1 MQTIKYPDI
10 LLPKNLD
17 ILRAVIQK
25 HGIIIYPTDTL
36 YGLGGNFFSSRVIEK
51 IDRIKGRKDMPYSA
65 AVSGI
70 EMLNKL
76 VETIPAVFYDLH
88 KKLLP
93 GKFTFLFK
101 ACSSINKA
109 LLKNSDKIGIRIPNV
124 PDILKLIEILDVPL
138 VSTSVNPSG
147 ELPLNDPAAIRDLFS
162 NEHLKGF
169 LSLLID
175 KGPLPE
181 SGGSTILDL
190 TVTPIQ
196 CIRKGDDFS
205 QLKRLDIAIGVM
217 ECWSIA

>member
-1 MQTIKYPDI
+1 MYAIKYPDI
-10 LLPKNLD
+10 LHPHNLD
-17 ILRAVIQK
+17 IIRGIIQK

-36 YGLGGNFFSSRVIEK
+36 YGLGGNFFSSDVIKK

-70 EMLNKL
+70 KMLKKL

-101 ACSSINKA
+101 ASSSINKE
-109 LLKNSDKIGIRIPNV
+109 LLKNSDKIGIRIPHV
-124 PDILKLIEILDVPL
+124 PDLLKLIEILDVPL
-138 VSTSVNPSG
+138 VSTSVNRSG
-147 ELPLNDPAAIRDLFS
+147 EPPLHDPAVIRDLFS
-162 NEHLKGF
+162 KEPLKGAI
-169 LSLLID
+169 SLLID
-175 KGPLPE
+175 NGPLPE

-190 TVTPIQ
+190 TVTPIR

-205 QLKRLDIAIGVM
+205 QLKYLEIAVV
-217 ECWSIA
+217 E

>member
-1 MQTIKYPDI
+1 MRIIKYPDI

-17 ILRAVIQK
+17 IIRGIIQK

-36 YGLGGNFFSSRVIEK
+36 YGLGGNFFSSKVIEK

-65 AVSGI
+65 AVSDI
-70 EMLNKL
+70 KMLKKL
-76 VETIPAVFYDLH
+76 VETIPAIFYDLH

-101 ACSSINKA
+101 ASSSINKA

-124 PDILKLIEILDVPL
+124 PDILELIEILDVPL
-138 VSTSVNPSG
+138 VSTSVNRSG
-147 ELPLNDPAAIRDLFS
+147 EPALNDPAAIRDLFS
-162 NEHLKGF
+162 KKQLKGF
-169 LSLLID
+169 ISLLID
-175 KGPLPE
+175 NGPLPG

-205 QLKRLDIAIGVM
+205 QLKHLEIAIV
-217 ECWSIA
+217 E

>member
-1 MQTIKYPDI
+1 MRYIRYPDI
-10 LLPKNLD
+10 LLPDNLN
-17 ILRAVIQK
+17 IIRPIIQK
-25 HGIIIYPTDTL
+25 NGIIIYPTDTL
-36 YGLGGNFFSSRVIEK
+36 YGLGGNFFSSVVMEK

-70 EMLNKL
+70 EMLEKL
-76 VETIPAVFYDLH
+76 VETIPAVFYELH

-101 ACSSINKA
+101 ASSSINKV
-109 LLKNSDKIGIRIPNV
+109 LLKNSDKIGIRIPDV

-147 ELPLNDPAAIRDLFS
+147 EPPLNDPAAIRDLFS
-162 NEHLKGF
+162 NEPLKGSI
-169 LSLLID
+169 SLFIE

-181 SGGSTILDL
+181 SRGSTILDL

-205 QLKRLDIAIGVM
+205 KLKHLDIAIVD
-217 ECWSIA
+217 